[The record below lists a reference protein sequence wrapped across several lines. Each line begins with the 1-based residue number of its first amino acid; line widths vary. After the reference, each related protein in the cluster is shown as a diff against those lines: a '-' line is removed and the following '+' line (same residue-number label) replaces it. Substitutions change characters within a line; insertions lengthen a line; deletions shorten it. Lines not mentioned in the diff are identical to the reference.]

1 MPSNIKE
8 KITNDLQQVK
18 STGQVRSERIREI
31 VKSAVSQVT
40 SEVKQGS
47 GELRDI
53 VMDAVSAVVE
63 SFQEKGGELK
73 EEVTAS
79 LEGAI
84 EGVSELRRR
93 SIAQT
98 QSQMKQLEERLDS
111 EETELQQEID
121 RLLVD
126 VGEAEHTE
134 TSPKARAAI
143 TSAVESLRDSEQ
155 VSSLKKRYAQLQAQL
170 AILRANLAARYGGR
184 SEEIQGYLDEAKNW
198 YDRSRPQAEALA
210 EQVEQKRSQLEE
222 RLGDAGTAVAKKERQ
237 IRQILSEL
245 LHSAAETLR
254 DKESSKKR

>member
-1 MPSNIKE
+1 MPNNIKE
-8 KITNDLQQVK
+8 KITQDLQQVK
-18 STGQVRSERIREI
+18 STGQVRSDRIRDI

-53 VMDAVSAVVE
+53 VRDAISAVVE
-63 SFQEKGGELK
+63 NFQEKGGELK
-73 EEVTAS
+73 DEVAAS

-93 SIAQT
+93 SISQT
-98 QSQMKQLEERLDS
+98 QSEMKQLETRLDT
-111 EETELQQEID
+111 EEAELQQEID

-126 VGEAEHTE
+126 VGEADHVN
-134 TSPKARAAI
+134 TSPKVKTAI
-143 TSAVESLRDSEQ
+143 TSAVESLRDSEE
-155 VSSLKKRYAQLQAQL
+155 VSLMKKRYAQLQAQL

-184 SEEIQGYLDEAKNW
+184 TEDIQGHLDEAKNW
-198 YDRSRPQAEALA
+198 YNRSRPQAEAIA
-210 EQVEQKRSQLEE
+210 GQVEEKRSQLEE

-245 LHSAAETLR
+245 LHSAGDALR
-254 DKESSKKR
+254 EKERSNKR